1 MDQSEALYLVWFGVS
16 NILQQI
22 LKETGSLMA
31 YSELCLDTQN
41 GFLQISEES
50 ISRQLTMNIAKLFD
64 NASTCGNTNCSIRF
78 LRELCINRKDVF
90 VNGADDITICK
101 IDDSINRFEEVI
113 SREIRN
119 KKLAHFDFDELY
131 LFRQTYISFD
141 DIIEIV
147 NGVIV
152 IVEELGNRLEFLS
165 VEYPPITKYA
175 EYFKKEL
182 IKLQHKEC

>member
-1 MDQSEALYLVWFGVS
+1 MDQSEALFLVWFGVS

-22 LKETGSLMA
+22 LKETSSLLA

-41 GFLQISEES
+41 GFLLISEES
-50 ISRQLTMNIAKLFD
+50 ISRQLIMNIAKLFD
-64 NASTCGNTNCSIRF
+64 NASTCGKTNCSIRY

-90 VNGADDITICK
+90 VNGADDVTICK
-101 IDDSINRFEEVI
+101 IDDAINRFEEVV

-131 LFRQTYISFD
+131 QFRETCIPFD

-147 NGVIV
+147 NKLVVI
-152 IVEELGNRLEFLS
+152 IEELSNRVKYPP
-165 VEYPPITKYA
+165 VEYSPITQYA

-182 IKLQHKEC
+182 IKLQHKEW